1 MNFTRRD
8 TLILAAAASALSL
21 CGIATANAAEGDMI
35 DVAKLMAPAGD
46 LADHVLGSDTAPVT
60 VIEYASPTCPHCAAF
75 SNNVKPAFIEAY
87 VITGKVK
94 YIARPFVRNV
104 LDAAVFMLA
113 EASGPTNYH
122 NVVSTYFRTQ
132 TQWATSEQ
140 PRDAI
145 LEIAKQLG
153 FTQESFD
160 AALTNQALFT
170 GMEAVREQ
178 ALNEFGLAGT
188 PTFYINGKTLSGD
201 KTLEQL
207 AAEIDPLIPA
217 DFVAS
222 TDNAVPASVPPE
234 TPLPVETAPGTVPA
248 ASPVAP
254 EATAPAA
261 PAAPAPA
268 TPAPAPAPAAP
279 APAAPAAQ

>member
-1 MNFTRRD
+1 MKFNRRD

-21 CGIATANAAEGDMI
+21 CGVATASAAEGDMI
-35 DVAKLMAPAGD
+35 DVAKLAAPAGGYV
-46 LADHVLGSDTAPVT
+46 DHVQGSDTAPVT
-60 VIEYASPTCPHCAAF
+60 VIEYASPTCPHCATF
-75 SNNVKPAFIEAY
+75 SNDVLPSFIETY
-87 VITGKVK
+87 VNTGKVK
-94 YIARPFVRNV
+94 LITRPFVRNV

-122 NVVSTYFRTQ
+122 NVVSTYFKTQ
-132 TQWATSEQ
+132 TTWATSET

-153 FTQESFD
+153 FTQETFD

-178 ALNEFGLAGT
+178 ALNEFGLSGT
-188 PTFYINGKTLSGD
+188 PTFYVNGKTLTGD

-207 AAEIDPLIPA
+207 AAEIDPLVPA
-217 DFVAS
+217 DFVS
-222 TDNAVPASVPPE
+222 T
-234 TPLPVETAPGTVPA
+234 
-248 ASPVAP
+248 

-261 PAAPAPA
+261 APA
-268 TPAPAPAPAAP
+268 TDAMAPAADAMAPAAP
-279 APAAPAAQ
+279 DAVAPAEPAATPAQ

>member
-1 MNFTRRD
+1 MKTGALEVKFTRRE

-21 CGIATANAAEGDMI
+21 CGVATASAAEGDMI
-35 DVAKLMAPAGD
+35 DVAKLMAPAGGI
-46 LADHVLGSDTAPVT
+46 ADHVQGSEDAPVT
-60 VIEYASPTCPHCAAF
+60 VIEYASPTCPHCADF
-75 SNNVKPAFIEAY
+75 SNNVLPSFVEAY
-87 VITGKVK
+87 VNTGKVRL
-94 YIARPFVRNV
+94 ISRPFVRNV

-122 NVVSTYFRTQ
+122 NVVATYFKTQ
-132 TQWATSEQ
+132 NTWAASQT

-153 FTQESFD
+153 FTQETFD

-178 ALNEFGLAGT
+178 ALGEFGLAGT
-188 PTFYINGKTLSGD
+188 PTFYVNGKTLSGD

-207 AAEIDPLIPA
+207 AAEIDPLVPA

-222 TDNAVPASVPPE
+222 TPAAPVAPAAVPAAE
-234 TPLPVETAPGTVPA
+234 TPAATAPAPA
-248 ASPVAP
+248 TDVAP
-254 EATAPAA
+254 PAGGAMAPAA
-261 PAAPAPA
+261 PAGGAM
-268 TPAPAPAPAAP
+268 APAAP
-279 APAAPAAQ
+279 

>member
-1 MNFTRRD
+1 VKFNRRD

-21 CGIATANAAEGDMI
+21 CGVATASAAEGDMI
-35 DVAKLMAPAGD
+35 DIAKLMAPAGGVV
-46 LADHVLGSDTAPVT
+46 DHVQGSEAAPVT

-75 SNNVKPAFIEAY
+75 SNDVLPAFVEAY
-87 VITGKVK
+87 VNTGKVK
-94 YIARPFVRNV
+94 LITRPFVRNV

-113 EASGPTNYH
+113 EAAGPTNYH
-122 NVVSTYFRTQ
+122 NVLSTYFKTQ
-132 TQWATSEQ
+132 TTWASSQT

-153 FTQESFD
+153 FTQETFD

-178 ALNEFGLAGT
+178 ALNDFGLTGT
-188 PTFYINGKTLSGD
+188 PTFYVNGKTLTGD

-217 DFVAS
+217 DFVP
-222 TDNAVPASVPPE
+222 TD
-234 TPLPVETAPGTVPA
+234 A
-248 ASPVAP
+248 A
-254 EATAPAA
+254 AA
-261 PAAPAPA
+261 PAAAETPAATTVAPA
-268 TPAPAPAPAAP
+268 TEVAPPAGGAMAPAEPTATPVVPA
-279 APAAPAAQ
+279 Q